1 MTATERRNRKFLAD
15 LFAGPFRGHGII
27 MSPPPI
33 LISEVGDFTISDRPM
48 QEWVPWV
55 VKGYE
60 DQVAW
65 LEALHDDSVPY
76 VKLDTNSGIFA
87 AAFGCRIHVYAGN
100 ENPAALPLI
109 TTAEEA
115 DHLPEPSL
123 NAPTLARVFELARLV
138 RREVGPGVPIS
149 VPDIQSPLDTA
160 ALIWRKQDLF
170 VAMIENPAAVKRLVG
185 KCLRLLKLFLT
196 EFKRE
201 FPECNLCHCPI
212 AWAPPELG
220 CWLAEDEV
228 GSISTRMFE
237 EFSLPELVDL
247 SETFGGLF
255 IHCCANADHQYG
267 GFKKIPNLRGL
278 NRVFQAPGPRPAI
291 EAFSGQTVLTM
302 AWIGEETVQAM
313 LDMAQPNT
321 RFLFNMSRAS
331 TSSTEYL
338 SLEKA
343 KPPYER
349 LRARCPSQEPD

>member
-1 MTATERRNRKFLAD
+1 
-15 LFAGPFRGHGII
+15 
-27 MSPPPI
+27 
-33 LISEVGDFTISDRPM
+33 
-48 QEWVPWV
+48 
-55 VKGYE
+55 
-60 DQVAW
+60 
-65 LEALHDDSVPY
+65 
-76 VKLDTNSGIFA
+76 
-87 AAFGCRIHVYAGN
+87 
-100 ENPAALPLI
+100 
-109 TTAEEA
+109 
-115 DHLPEPSL
+115 
-123 NAPTLARVFELARLV
+123 V
-138 RREVGPGVPIS
+138 RREVGPDVPIS

-237 EFSLPELVDL
+237 EFSLPALVAL

-267 GFKKIPNLRGL
+267 SFKKIPNLRGL

-338 SLEKA
+338 SLEEA
-343 KPPYER
+343 KPLNER
-349 LRARCPSQEPD
+349 LRARCPRREPD